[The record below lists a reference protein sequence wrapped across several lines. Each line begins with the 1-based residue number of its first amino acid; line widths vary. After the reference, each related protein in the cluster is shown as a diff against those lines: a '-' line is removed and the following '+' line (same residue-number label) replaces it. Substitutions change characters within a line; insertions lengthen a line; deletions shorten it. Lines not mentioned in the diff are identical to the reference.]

1 MQVWTKVNTIWMLP
15 IDLKI
20 SSQLLVLQKRYCLFH
35 QRKYLRM
42 TLKLITFFLINRKN
56 FQMLKMPVIQL
67 RMLYVL
73 ITVKKSC
80 SHSSFVYYCSFLIN
94 KLMKYLYMSYCFVS
108 QINALFI
115 NKNELIINKNF
126 NSQIPMSKM
135 KLKWKKKVVFA
146 AS

>member
-1 MQVWTKVNTIWMLP
+1 
-15 IDLKI
+15 
-20 SSQLLVLQKRYCLFH
+20 
-35 QRKYLRM
+35 
-42 TLKLITFFLINRKN
+42 
-56 FQMLKMPVIQL
+56 
-67 RMLYVL
+67 MLYVL

-108 QINALFI
+108 QINAFLI

-135 KLKWKKKVVFA
+135 KFKWKNKVCFV
-146 AS
+146 ASWQDIPHLWSEMKWCVCLWLNHQCNMRSKIVIWVSNRSKNCIAQKQCISWRSDPNNILIM